1 MDWLSHAVS
10 LSNIFTF
17 ICAVFAYVVIRP
29 LNKSIERLELA
40 INKLTEEQ
48 QNTREIQHRMEGEL
62 RELKYA
68 VQKAHDRI
76 DAFLKEQAQ
85 HVQPH

>member
-40 INKLTEEQ
+40 INKLTTEQ

-76 DAFLKEQAQ
+76 DAALEERANRAKTN
-85 HVQPH
+85 

>member
-1 MDWLSHAVS
+1 MEWIQHAVS

-29 LNKSIERLELA
+29 LNQTLSRLEKA
-40 INKLTEEQ
+40 VEKLTAEQ

-76 DAFLKEQAQ
+76 DAFLKEQAN
-85 HVQPH
+85 HVKPN

>member
-1 MDWLSHAVS
+1 MEWLSHAVS

-29 LNKSIERLELA
+29 LNQTLSRLEKA
-40 INKLTEEQ
+40 VEKLTEEQ

>member
-1 MDWLSHAVS
+1 MEWVTHAVN
-10 LSNIFTF
+10 LSNVFTF

-29 LNKSIERLELA
+29 LNQTLARLEKA
-40 INKLTEEQ
+40 VEKLSDEQ
-48 QNTREIQHRMEGEL
+48 KENREHLHRMEGEL

-76 DAFLKEQAQ
+76 DASLSEKKR
-85 HVQPH
+85 HDNPN